1 MKIVCVCIRPMKN
14 IIKTLVFGTFSFLTI
29 NTTFAQDFQELIV
42 WEDNAK
48 SSGIREAAL
57 AFEKEHNCN
66 VVLEESDAVLHFKRY
81 RELPPNYDRK
91 PDVYVLVSDRLYD
104 AVTGEH
110 LEPLSFMK
118 NDADLYIDSAK
129 KAFFFKGEYYAA
141 PRNMDTLVTY
151 YNKDLLKGPLRDFH
165 QYSMLNAQMQKQGKW
180 GLISKFDQLYIT
192 YGIISGYGGYL
203 FKQNSDGTY
212 DVDDV
217 GLNNLGSVAALKAL
231 TEFSS
236 KSSPRDLFT
245 AKGWDVMDRL
255 FMQGQVAAV
264 ISGPWAYHK
273 YKQYLPNLGIAP
285 LPILSDDKPMRPF
298 FGTKGYVIPK
308 DSKHKD
314 LASQFIEFINQE
326 KWALDRYNKISEVPP
341 LKALEESSELK
352 DDELALA
359 ILSQSKYADA
369 IPSVPNVNRI
379 WAPMG
384 EALYNI
390 LCNQGDPKAFLDQ
403 AVDLIK
409 DTKNQH
415 VDN

>member
-1 MKIVCVCIRPMKN
+1 
-14 IIKTLVFGTFSFLTI
+14 
-29 NTTFAQDFQELIV
+29 
-42 WEDNAK
+42 
-48 SSGIREAAL
+48 
-57 AFEKEHNCN
+57 
-66 VVLEESDAVLHFKRY
+66 
-81 RELPPNYDRK
+81 
-91 PDVYVLVSDRLYD
+91 
-104 AVTGEH
+104 
-110 LEPLSFMK
+110 
-118 NDADLYIDSAK
+118 
-129 KAFFFKGEYYAA
+129 
-141 PRNMDTLVTY
+141 MDTLVTY

-192 YGIISGYGGYL
+192 YGIISSYGGYL

-264 ISGPWAYHK
+264 ISGPWTYHK

-298 FGTKGYVIPK
+298 FGAKGYVIPK